1 MSFGTV
7 EYQQSGKSE
16 TYLRRTLA
24 TVEVTKENFEETTI
38 GEGITIVDAWAEWCG
53 PCKRFAPVFDKASEE
68 HEDITFAKLDT
79 ENNQE
84 LAGALQIQAIPTLMV
99 FRDGIQVFNQAGAL
113 PPAAF
118 EDLIKQ
124 VRDLDMDAVREQV
137 EQQKNQG

>member
-1 MSFGTV
+1 M
-7 EYQQSGKSE
+7 
-16 TYLRRTLA
+16 A

-38 GEGITIVDAWAEWCG
+38 GDGITIVDAWAEWCG

-99 FRDGIQVFNQAGAL
+99 FRDGIQVFNRAGPRPPSAL
-113 PPAAF
+113 QI
-118 EDLIKQ
+118 LIKP
-124 VRDLDMDAVREQV
+124 VRDLDMEAVREHV
-137 EQQKNQG
+137 EEQ

>member
-1 MSFGTV
+1 M
-7 EYQQSGKSE
+7 
-16 TYLRRTLA
+16 A

-118 EDLIKQ
+118 EDLINQ

>member
-1 MSFGTV
+1 M
-7 EYQQSGKSE
+7 
-16 TYLRRTLA
+16 A

-113 PPAAF
+113 PPAAV

>member
-1 MSFGTV
+1 M
-7 EYQQSGKSE
+7 
-16 TYLRRTLA
+16 A

-38 GEGITIVDAWAEWCG
+38 GEGITIVDAWVEWCG